1 MYIKPKTILF
11 FFLIAISHFAL
22 SQDDSIPKKNP
33 FKDKFYTGGGFGFQ
47 FGDYTFVQ
55 VSPILGYYVNENLS
69 VGIGAAYQYANSSF
83 YNFSTHTYGGS
94 VFGRYIIWRNIFAYT
109 EYEFLNI
116 DYAELLSNNKI
127 RKQRMN
133 ISSFFV
139 GGGYRQMI
147 GEKSAMILMVLWN
160 LDDSPYSPYVNPVL
174 RIGLE
179 IGL

>member
-1 MYIKPKTILF
+1 MCIKAKTILF
-11 FFLIAISHFAL
+11 FFLLMISQLAIS
-22 SQDDSIPKKNP
+22 QNDSIPKKNP
-33 FKDKFYTGGGFGFQ
+33 FKDKFYTGGGFGLQ
-47 FGDYTFVQ
+47 FGDYTLVQ
-55 VSPILGYYVNENLS
+55 VSPILGYRINENLS
-69 VGIGAAYQYANSSF
+69 VGIGAAYQYAKSNY
-83 YNFSTHTYGGS
+83 YNFSTNTYGGS

-116 DYAELLSNNKI
+116 EYAELLSTNKI

-133 ISSFFV
+133 VSSIFV
-139 GGGYRQMI
+139 GGGFRQMI
-147 GEKSAMILMVLWN
+147 GENSAMVFMVLWN